1 MKNLSLTTFLILG
14 FIFIFTTA
22 NAQTQVKCFLIGYTV
37 KGGCAEL
44 RYNKEV
50 DVDAKGIGT
59 YRTEVGK
66 LFYKEYAGYNQS
78 TLKVVEP
85 NQVILYYS
93 GVRIKREKKDTCP
106 VTIYWCSI
114 AKNFAAATKQFEAHA
129 KNYPENKYTPAGSW
143 KGALTE

>member
-1 MKNLSLTTFLILG
+1 MKYLSLTMFLVLG
-14 FIFIFTTA
+14 FISIFSTA
-22 NAQTQVKCFLIGYTV
+22 YAQTRVKCFLIGYTV

-59 YRTEVGK
+59 YRTEVSK

-85 NQVILYYS
+85 NEVILYYS
-93 GVRIKREKKDTCP
+93 GVRIKREKNDTCP
-106 VTIYWCSI
+106 VTIYWSI
-114 AKNFAAATKQFEAHA
+114 VAKSFAVATKQFEAHA
-129 KNYPENKYTPAGSW
+129 KNYPEIKYTPAGSW